1 MERDSDNVRGRPE
14 AGSDCARQLFPSHTF
29 AQRAFA
35 LLFVGTALL
44 TGGCAAPRPPAE
56 LAGLWSP
63 SLLACAAG
71 LGVTFRA
78 DAVRAKFGGE
88 TMVLL
93 GAPQY
98 QVRPEGAGAV
108 VRIEYNLPAAPGGV
122 NPALGRGVVEV
133 ERTPAGRLVPKRAW
147 FFDRQTG
154 TARTALTPGPVESAL
169 DLGLCPPD
177 MVLKQQAPETASG
190 V

>member
-1 MERDSDNVRGRPE
+1 MM
-14 AGSDCARQLFPSHTF
+14 L
-29 AQRAFA
+29 
-35 LLFVGTALL
+35 
-44 TGGCAAPRPPAE
+44 GGCAAPRPPAE
-56 LAGLWSP
+56 LAGLWSR

-78 DAVRAKFGGE
+78 DAVRARFGGE
-88 TMVLL
+88 TLVLL

-98 QVRPEGAGAV
+98 QVRPEGAGAL

-122 NPALGRGVVEV
+122 NPALGRGVVEL
-133 ERTPAGRLVPKRAW
+133 ERTPAGRLVPRRAW
-147 FFDRQTG
+147 FLDRQTG
-154 TARTALTPGPVESAL
+154 TARAGLTPGPVESAL

-177 MVLKQQAPETASG
+177 IVLKQQVPEGLGG